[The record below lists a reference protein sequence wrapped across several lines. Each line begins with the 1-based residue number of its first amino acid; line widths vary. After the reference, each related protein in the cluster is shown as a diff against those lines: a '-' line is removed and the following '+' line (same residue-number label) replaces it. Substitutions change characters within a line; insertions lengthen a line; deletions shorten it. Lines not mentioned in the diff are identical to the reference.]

1 MRIDNFFAELKRR
14 NVYKVA
20 VAYAIVGWLLVQIA
34 TQVFPFLEIPTWI
47 VRLVIVLVAAGFPI
61 ALVIAWAF
69 ELTPEGIKRT
79 EDVDPAASAR
89 QPRKYTWVFVVIV
102 GAALSVGL
110 FFTGRYTGR
119 ATRSAAG
126 TELPAKSIAVLP
138 FESLSEDKS
147 NAYFAEG
154 VQDEILTRLAK
165 VADLKVISRTSTQHF
180 KSAPDNLPQIAKQ
193 LGVTNILEGSV
204 QKANDQVRV
213 NVQLINAL
221 TDAHLWAETYDRKLT
236 DIFAVESDIAKTIA
250 DTLQAKLTGSEKIAI
265 AKKPTE
271 NPEAYELYLK
281 GRFFWNKRTAADLRK
296 SIEYFNQ
303 AIAKDPGYAQAYAAL
318 AQSWKLLPAFNGG
331 APNDC
336 FPQAEAAAKKALALD
351 DTSSTAHAAL
361 ASLKGLNG
369 FDYPGAIAEY
379 ERTLQ
384 LNPNDATARQW
395 FANDALANVGQTE
408 REIAELK
415 HAVELDPLSLVINSN
430 LGVAYIHAG
439 RLDDAIAQLRKTVEL
454 DGTFYYARYNLAQA
468 LELKGLIPEATAEYQ
483 KTMSMTEDPVPLGM
497 LGRLYGLHGQKD
509 EALKILQKLHQSR
522 EQRYTAAYALALICV
537 GLGDR
542 NEALN
547 WLEQGYR
554 EHDGFN
560 IGPIRVDPLLA
571 PLHGDPRFEALAEK
585 IVPAHEFGQAVT
597 QR

>member
-1 MRIDNFFAELKRR
+1 VRIDNFFAELKRR

-34 TQVFPFLEIPTWI
+34 TQVFPFLEIPNWI

-79 EDVDPAASAR
+79 EDVDLAASAR
-89 QPRKYTWVFVVIV
+89 QPRKYIWIFVVIV

-110 FFTGRYTGR
+110 FFIGRYTGR
-119 ATRSAAG
+119 TTASAAG

-138 FESLSEDKS
+138 FESLSEEKG

-154 VQDEILTRLAK
+154 IQDEILTRLAK

-271 NPEAYELYLK
+271 NPEAHELYLK

-384 LNPNDATARQW
+384 LNPNDATTRQW

-415 HAVELDPLSLVINSN
+415 RAVELDPLSLVINSN

-439 RLDDAIAQLRKTVEL
+439 RLDEAIAQLRKTVEL

-468 LELKGLIPEATAEYQ
+468 LELKGLISEATAEYQ

-497 LGRLYGLHGQKD
+497 LGRLYASHGQKD
-509 EALKILQKLHQSR
+509 EALKLLQKLRQNR
-522 EQRYTAAYALALICV
+522 EQGYTAAYALALIYV

-571 PLHGDPRFEALAEK
+571 PLHGDPRFEALAER
-585 IVPAHEFGQAVT
+585 IVPAREFAKAVT
-597 QR
+597 QK